1 MDACGFAVL
10 LVTCPLACLI
20 FSLLAACVLGVSLS
34 DPQVVIFGVMPK
46 SDLQVILFGVFR
58 HYRR

>member
-10 LVTCPLACLI
+10 LVRCPLACLI

-46 SDLQVILFGVFR
+46 SDLQVVLFGVFR
-58 HYRR
+58 HAEK